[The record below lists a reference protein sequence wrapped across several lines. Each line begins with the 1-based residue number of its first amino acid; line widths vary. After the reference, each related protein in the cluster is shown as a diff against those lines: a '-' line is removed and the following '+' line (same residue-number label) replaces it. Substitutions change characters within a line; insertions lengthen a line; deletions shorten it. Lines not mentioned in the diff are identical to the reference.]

1 MCLGPSNVK
10 RNIHIII
17 FYLALA
23 RSRYFNNQMTKK
35 HIVHIG
41 TESILIRDFIEF
53 VNEVDVENWH
63 FYFIWKKKDVQ
74 LISGNQSIILQR
86 YSLFSMLMQPLL
98 LRRLFKELSRADI
111 IILHGLNELFTM
123 LLILLRP
130 SLFRE
135 KGVWFYWGA
144 ELHKF
149 KSVVLNL
156 KTRLLFRIQ
165 TKTVRNV
172 GYLAVGIPG
181 EYDDIRTFF
190 DIEPT
195 PVWSFKYPS
204 NVLDF
209 TETHETKPVD
219 FIQTTSMKIM
229 IGHSADPS
237 NEHLELLNK
246 LNQLL
251 SKKDDYSLYMPLSY
265 GINENIEEIK
275 SKGSNLFGERFVP
288 ILKLLSLNDYRSYL
302 SEINMAIFPQKRQQ
316 GMGNITY
323 LLANGATVYL
333 HPEAN
338 HSVYFKKLGIIIG
351 STEEIVLR
359 PITKAESI
367 SNRRIM
373 AQVFSKETLKNQL
386 IDLFNNKC

>member
-1 MCLGPSNVK
+1 
-10 RNIHIII
+10 
-17 FYLALA
+17 
-23 RSRYFNNQMTKK
+23 MTKK

-41 TESILIRDFIEF
+41 TESMLIRDFIEF
-53 VNEVDVENWH
+53 VNEVDVENRH
-63 FYFIWKKKDVQ
+63 LYFVWKKKDMQ
-74 LISGNQSIILQR
+74 LISTNQSIILQR
-86 YSLFSMLMQPLL
+86 YSLFSMLLQPLL
-98 LRRLFKELSRADI
+98 LRRLFKELSRADK
-111 IILHGLNELFTM
+111 IILHGLNEIFTM
-123 LLILLRP
+123 LIILLRP
-130 SLFRE
+130 SLFRK

-149 KSVVLNL
+149 KSAVLNV
-156 KTRLLFRIQ
+156 KTRLLLLIQ

-181 EYDDIRTFF
+181 EYDNIRTFF

-195 PVWSFKYPS
+195 PFWSFKYPS

-209 TETHETKPVD
+209 TETHETKSVD
-219 FIQTTSMKIM
+219 FIQPTSLKIM

-237 NEHLELLNK
+237 NEHLKLLNK

-275 SKGSNLFGERFVP
+275 RKGSDLFREKFVP
-288 ILKLLSLNDYRSYL
+288 ILKLLSLSDYRNYL

-323 LLANGATVYL
+323 LLANGSTVYL

-351 STEEIVLR
+351 STEEIVLQ
-359 PITKAESI
+359 PISKAEST

-373 AQVFSKETLKNQL
+373 AEVFSKETLKKQL
-386 IDLFNNKC
+386 LDLFNNKC

>member
-1 MCLGPSNVK
+1 
-10 RNIHIII
+10 
-17 FYLALA
+17 
-23 RSRYFNNQMTKK
+23 
-35 HIVHIG
+35 
-41 TESILIRDFIEF
+41 
-53 VNEVDVENWH
+53 
-63 FYFIWKKKDVQ
+63 
-74 LISGNQSIILQR
+74 
-86 YSLFSMLMQPLL
+86 
-98 LRRLFKELSRADI
+98 
-111 IILHGLNELFTM
+111 M

-156 KTRLLFRIQ
+156 KTRLLFLIQ

>member
-1 MCLGPSNVK
+1 
-10 RNIHIII
+10 
-17 FYLALA
+17 
-23 RSRYFNNQMTKK
+23 MTKK

-41 TESILIRDFIEF
+41 TESLLIRDFIDF
-53 VNEVDVENWH
+53 INEVDVENRH
-63 FYFIWKKKDVQ
+63 LYFVWKKKDVQ
-74 LISGNQSIILQR
+74 LISSNQSIKLQP
-86 YSLFSMLMQPLL
+86 YSLVSMLLKPLF
-98 LRRLFKELSRADI
+98 LRRLFKELSRADKI
-111 IILHGLNELFTM
+111 IIHGLNEIFTM

-135 KGVWFYWGA
+135 KSVWFYWGA

-149 KSVVLNL
+149 KSAVLSL
-156 KTRLLFRIQ
+156 KTRLLLFIQ
-165 TKTVRNV
+165 TKTVRNI
-172 GYLAVGIPG
+172 GYLAVGITG
-181 EYDDIRTFF
+181 EYNDIRTFF

-195 PVWSFKYPS
+195 PIWSFKYPS

-209 TETHETKPVD
+209 TKTHETDPVD
-219 FIQTTSMKIM
+219 FIQPTSLKIM

-237 NEHLELLNK
+237 NEHLRILNK

-265 GINENIEEIK
+265 GNNESIEEIK
-275 SKGSNLFGERFVP
+275 REGSNLFSERFIP
-288 ILKLLSLNDYRSYL
+288 ILNHLSLSTYRSYL
-302 SEINMAIFPQKRQQ
+302 SEINMAIFPQTRQQ

-338 HSVYFKKLGIIIG
+338 HSVYFKQLGIIIA
-351 STEEIVLR
+351 SSEDIILK
-359 PITKAESI
+359 PISEAEST

-373 AQVFSKETLKNQL
+373 AEVFSKETLKKQL
-386 IDLFNNKC
+386 LDLFNNKC